1 MLPSS
6 TQNPNALEIKALGK
20 KGNKNSNEKKSGG
33 NKIATMDKKNLR
45 LFTAN
50 DDLKRNWFI
59 EYYEFKG
66 PVKIR
71 KQVKGGINRGKTI
84 EERKRIAAEI
94 IADLLN
100 NTGLSVLLPVGQNTL
115 KVDLDNIMVAHCADL
130 RKKTRQAY
138 QSKVKIFLQWCHLS
152 GVFYLHQLSLQKAQ
166 DFFTH
171 LKQDKKLH
179 NSTIE
184 NYREKLKTLFFELVG
199 DDNPFK
205 KIKHFASVPTPA
217 RPYQKHEIEILKNYI
232 SVQDPQLW
240 LFIQFIIYCL
250 IRPNS
255 ELRLLKIHHIDF
267 ENSIILIPAD
277 IAKNKKSQWVTI
289 PKTLMNQLDFLKEYS
304 PNCFIFSKKGLPGP
318 TPLGYNA
325 FYLRHKKVLIE
336 LNMNIKGYNL
346 YSYKHFGAVSMARQN
361 VPLLEIKEQGRW
373 HSLDQMTDYL
383 KAFGVKDCKTIQN
396 IELL

>member
-1 MLPSS
+1 
-6 TQNPNALEIKALGK
+6 
-20 KGNKNSNEKKSGG
+20 
-33 NKIATMDKKNLR
+33 MDKKNLR

-50 DDLKRNWFI
+50 DDLTKNWFI
-59 EYYEFKG
+59 EYYELVG
-66 PVKIR
+66 HTKIR

-84 EERKRIAAEI
+84 EERKRIATEI

-100 NTGLSVLLPVGQNTL
+100 NTGIDVPLPVGQNTL
-115 KVDLDNIMVAHCADL
+115 KVDLHNIMMVHCDGL

-138 QSKVKIFLQWCHLS
+138 QSKVNIFLRWCHVS
-152 GVFYLHQLSLQKAQ
+152 GVFYLHQLTLQKAK
-166 DFFTH
+166 DFFAY
-171 LKQDKKLH
+171 LKIKKLH

-184 NYREKLKTLFFELVG
+184 NYREKLKTLFFEM
-199 DDNPFK
+199 DPHINPFK
-205 KIKHFASVPTPA
+205 EIKHFASVPTPA

-232 SVQDPQLW
+232 SVHDPQLW

-289 PKTLMNQLDFLKEYS
+289 PKILMQQLDFLKEYS